1 MMDQSSTNP
10 LNLASFRATRSVSI
24 PTGERPCILPFCR
37 SAVGTGCTGGGSPER
52 RDVPVVVMPGCRSD
66 AAKHTA
72 QRNKST
78 LILPRGNG
86 RTSGAALASQ
96 SIGPFRSMQTDSHLC
111 IDRAGAFGG
120 RDVLCPYVQ
129 HRVGKP
135 FVIKRTGKESGNQ
148 MPRPVSASQSPL
160 ECVERL
166 CDQWTRAVA
175 DGVIDPD
182 EQRQIE
188 RTLRSLF
195 GRMSRLHVSVAFA
208 VLALQGDG
216 VDGEW
221 INRKW
226 KEYHSDRSY
235 LHLMSLEDDDG
246 PEPSGPA
253 GLKAA

>member
-1 MMDQSSTNP
+1 
-10 LNLASFRATRSVSI
+10 
-24 PTGERPCILPFCR
+24 
-37 SAVGTGCTGGGSPER
+37 
-52 RDVPVVVMPGCRSD
+52 
-66 AAKHTA
+66 
-72 QRNKST
+72 
-78 LILPRGNG
+78 
-86 RTSGAALASQ
+86 
-96 SIGPFRSMQTDSHLC
+96 
-111 IDRAGAFGG
+111 
-120 RDVLCPYVQ
+120 
-129 HRVGKP
+129 
-135 FVIKRTGKESGNQ
+135 

-166 CDQWTRAVA
+166 CDQWARAVA

-235 LHLMSLEDDDG
+235 LHLMSMEDDD

-253 GLKAA
+253 AMKAA